1 VSSQSAKLKY
11 IEPRL
16 QNKFYLKSE
25 QQQRIFQVKM
35 VSLLVLFLL
44 PIFFISYILKMYVA
58 NAFSIWISLSI
69 LAPFFDVPSMV
80 KRKQLKYYSALLLA
94 EKKKKK
100 SIIIH
105 GGTLFDYF
113 FSIDKNIDGK
123 KRKTLILQ
131 QYIEGL
137 TELIK
142 EYRNS
147 DNPNLMI
154 KGTTYILNEKTG
166 KKLGFTPE
174 RPGFVQA
181 LILIFNYPN
190 LLVAKSFAN
199 GKLSL
204 PNLTRIRTFKTTLS
218 KLVENEA
225 LIGDLNE
232 RLKRT
237 LAQSNQAS

>member
-94 EKKKKK
+94 D
-100 SIIIH
+100 
-105 GGTLFDYF
+105 LFDYF

-147 DNPNLMI
+147 DNPNLLI